1 LVREPL
7 LTRAFSLCFAA
18 CFAQAL
24 AFNLYLHLPGWLAR
38 LGADEVLIG
47 LLGGVASAAA
57 LVARPPVGRALDLRG
72 RRPVILGAAGAN
84 VGVLAL
90 YLTIDSLGPS
100 IWIVRALHGVIE
112 AALFAALFTY
122 AADVIP
128 ESRRTEGIA
137 LFGVSG
143 MLPVSLGP
151 LLGDWIL
158 ASGDYLQ
165 LFAVSVAFAL
175 AAFALS
181 LPLREARHEIHPGQ
195 ASRGFLG
202 PALQA
207 DLAPIWLL
215 GTAFATAITAPFLFL
230 KLFVEETGI
239 GSLGLFFSSYS
250 AAAVSLRLGLGW
262 LPDRAGPK
270 RVLHPALATLAIG
283 MLLLVG
289 ADGAGWLVV
298 AGALCGLG
306 HGMTF
311 PILSGL
317 VITRARRAE
326 RGAAMALYTAVFDV
340 GPVFGGPLFGAITRG
355 LGYDAL
361 FATAALIV
369 IGGAVAFAAVDRGR

>member
-1 LVREPL
+1 VTREPL
-7 LTRAFSLCFAA
+7 LTRPFVLCFAG

-38 LGADEVLIG
+38 LGADEVRIG

-57 LVARPPVGRALDLRG
+57 VLARPPVGRALDRRG
-72 RRPVILGAAGAN
+72 RRPVVLAAGAAN
-84 VGVLAL
+84 VCVLAL
-90 YLTIDSLGPS
+90 YLGIDSLGPA

-112 AALFAALFTY
+112 AALFAAFFTY

-128 ESRRTEGIA
+128 EARRTEGIA

-158 ASGDYLQ
+158 AVADYPR
-165 LFAVSVAFAL
+165 LFEVSIAFAL
-175 AAFALS
+175 ASFALS
-181 LPLREARHEIHPGQ
+181 LPLREANHEIHPGE
-195 ASRGFLG
+195 ASRGILG
-202 PALQA
+202 PALQS

-230 KLFVEETGI
+230 KLFVEQTGI
-239 GSLGLFFSSYS
+239 GSLGLFFTCYS

-270 RVLHPALATLAIG
+270 RVLQPALATLALG
-283 MLLLVG
+283 LLLLVG
-289 ADGAGWLVV
+289 ADGPGRLGI

-340 GPVFGGPLFGAITRG
+340 GPVVGGPLFGIITRE
-355 LGYDAL
+355 LGYPAL

-369 IGGAVAFAAVDRGR
+369 AGGALAFAAIDRGR